1 MKKTFRK
8 IISAVLAL
16 AMVLAV
22 MSTSAFAATGGVKH
36 YKAVTSLGDSIA
48 VGFSMP
54 DYATKSGDKFVL
66 NKVPIDG
73 SYPLLVS
80 QAVGAERFH
89 PLAQCGY
96 RTVELRMALDPA
108 YEGDIVAKRWQARL
122 SNAPEYTY
130 EYLRGQYPEYEEAI
144 KDSDLVLLDIGFN
157 DTWLTVLGT
166 LVNIIEE
173 TPNTESTME
182 TLDDAVE
189 HLGSIENVFNY
200 VMFKVQQTP
209 SYIDSLSKA
218 LMNEVTLQEI
228 TENYDAIGKRIYVIN
243 PKTTIVAVSS
253 FNPYRDWTDVPGLA
267 QVTQKLLYD
276 RINALKA
283 SYADPYGSQYIY
295 VNAPDV
301 EARTRKGMDALRG
314 GWDPH
319 PTEAGHQYIANQIIA
334 ALPRA

>member
-1 MKKTFRK
+1 
-8 IISAVLAL
+8 
-16 AMVLAV
+16 
-22 MSTSAFAATGGVKH
+22 
-36 YKAVTSLGDSIA
+36 
-48 VGFSMP
+48 
-54 DYATKSGDKFVL
+54 
-66 NKVPIDG
+66 
-73 SYPLLVS
+73 
-80 QAVGAERFH
+80 
-89 PLAQCGY
+89 
-96 RTVELRMALDPA
+96 MALDPA

-228 TENYDAIGKRIYVIN
+228 TENYDAIVKRIYAIN